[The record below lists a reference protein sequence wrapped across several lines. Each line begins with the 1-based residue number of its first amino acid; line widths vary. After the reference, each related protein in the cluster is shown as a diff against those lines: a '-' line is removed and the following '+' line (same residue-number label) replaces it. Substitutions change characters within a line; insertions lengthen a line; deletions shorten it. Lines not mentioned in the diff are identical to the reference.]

1 MFSDCKFTKYEN
13 RFQMKFSKSFDI
25 QKMLLLVSE
34 YGISARLFCNM
45 VFISNYCVSWKQIF

>member
-25 QKMLLLVSE
+25 QKMLLLVPE

-45 VFISNYCVSWKQIF
+45 VFYK